1 MALER
6 EIEVPYELGFEEY
19 FLGSVFLGAG
29 KKPVLRAS
37 SRLVAPEMFG
47 NPINQRI
54 YAAMLEMLEK
64 GIEEPDPV
72 LVLRHMGKRTGDRQ
86 RIEDVMLRA
95 SESVSTPANWRHYAA
110 HIREAWQK
118 RELVIRCEELRQ
130 MASDPDKPAK
140 ELMRA
145 FDRIGRKLGLGGNPS
160 IDASEVD
167 LSSKKGHAGLPSG
180 FTFIDR
186 SVVSRGYIE
195 GQTSLIVAGQKVGKT
210 SVMISFVNANP
221 GKRIGFVTLEMTPE
235 QILLGC
241 VKQIHGTY
249 RPSGDMFED
258 AGHKDALEAIR
269 KRPVVFFDGTQSE
282 GETTIE
288 EVCAWAIDEHDLEPI
303 DALVLDYVQLLST
316 SERTGFDSVREMSI
330 VSRKLVKLSKR
341 LGIPVLAGS
350 QATEKDGVLVTK
362 QARKFEEDAG
372 LVVNLT
378 RKLDDNVGKMRIK
391 LNRFGP
397 SGIESPVTWDAQYLR
412 YSEVG

>member
-72 LVLRHMGKRTGDRQ
+72 LVLRHMGKRIGDRQ

-118 RELVIRCEELRQ
+118 RECISQYQKMIEVAANPETTSR
-130 MASDPDKPAK
+130 D
-140 ELMRA
+140 LMRA
-145 FDRIGRKLGLGGNPS
+145 HDRIGRKLGLGGNPS
-160 IDASEVD
+160 IDAAEVD

-180 FTFIDR
+180 FAFIDR
-186 SVVSRGYIE
+186 AVVSRGYIE

-249 RPSGDMFED
+249 RPSGDVFED
-258 AGHKDALEAIR
+258 ADHQDALEAIR

-397 SGIESPVTWDAQYLR
+397 SGLEAPVTWDAQYLR